1 MTAKNLNLMLGGT
14 LVLLFL
20 AAAAIG
26 AVWTPYNPLGINLSG
41 KLLPPGAEHW
51 LGTDEFGRD
60 VLSRLMAA
68 AGTSVVI
75 SLLTV
80 SLSISAGVVLG
91 LISGYARGA
100 VDRSIMTLNDALLAF
115 PSMLMALALLSITGA
130 NMYGIILALGL
141 AYTPAVV
148 RIVRGAVLSLRERE
162 FIEASRVMGNSGV
175 YTMARHILP
184 NCLAPIIVFATTMF
198 GSVLLTESA
207 LSFLGLGV
215 PPPAPT
221 WGNMLASARPHMAQA
236 VWLGIFPGLCISLA
250 LLGINLFGDAVRDR
264 FDPRMRGI

>member
-80 SLSISAGVVLG
+80 SLSIGAGVVLG

-115 PSMLMALALLSITGA
+115 PSMLMALALLSITR
-130 NMYGIILALGL
+130 LALTEFQSRFEGGHHGRS
-141 AYTPAVV
+141 AV
-148 RIVRGAVLSLRERE
+148 
-162 FIEASRVMGNSGV
+162 
-175 YTMARHILP
+175 
-184 NCLAPIIVFATTMF
+184 TTM
-198 GSVLLTESA
+198 
-207 LSFLGLGV
+207 
-215 PPPAPT
+215 
-221 WGNMLASARPHMAQA
+221 Q
-236 VWLGIFPGLCISLA
+236 
-250 LLGINLFGDAVRDR
+250 
-264 FDPRMRGI
+264 

>member
-91 LISGYARGA
+91 LK
-100 VDRSIMTLNDALLAF
+100 
-115 PSMLMALALLSITGA
+115 
-130 NMYGIILALGL
+130 
-141 AYTPAVV
+141 
-148 RIVRGAVLSLRERE
+148 
-162 FIEASRVMGNSGV
+162 SR
-175 YTMARHILP
+175 
-184 NCLAPIIVFATTMF
+184 
-198 GSVLLTESA
+198 
-207 LSFLGLGV
+207 
-215 PPPAPT
+215 
-221 WGNMLASARPHMAQA
+221 
-236 VWLGIFPGLCISLA
+236 
-250 LLGINLFGDAVRDR
+250 
-264 FDPRMRGI
+264 